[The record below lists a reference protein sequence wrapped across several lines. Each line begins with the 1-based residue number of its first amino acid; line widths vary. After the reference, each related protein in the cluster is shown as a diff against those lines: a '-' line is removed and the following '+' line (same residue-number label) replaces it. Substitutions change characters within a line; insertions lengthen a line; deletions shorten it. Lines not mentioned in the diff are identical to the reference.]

1 MKKQCKFCKKTIPKT
16 EGPNWNKRI
25 FCNTF
30 CQQEWWRYKR
40 NKTGDFSKREK
51 LTKAKIIRNNNHLSE
66 QQKQLCYGGLMG
78 DSNLQSKNGR
88 LHRIKFGHCEKQLP
102 YLEWKRKLLNPFI
115 IQEQATKEQ
124 ITKII
129 LNNKFITRTA
139 FYSYNSIIHQDF
151 TNLFPLFY
159 RKIKGKSIRH
169 ITTKTLNLLQ
179 PFAILIW
186 YLDDGTLTKD
196 KSYRF
201 YTNAYPLSQQ
211 KAMKKWFW
219 HKYRIEVKINYNSTE
234 NSYFLTLSVNNSKNL
249 QKIFQPFISQVPECM
264 YYKFLF

>member
-1 MKKQCKFCKKTIPKT
+1 MKKQCKFCKKIIPEKK
-16 EGPNWNKRI
+16 GPNEWKRI

-40 NKTGDFSKREK
+40 NKTGDFSRKDKSEK
-51 LTKAKIIRNNNHLSE
+51 ARNIRKNNHLSE
-66 QQKQLCYGGLMG
+66 QQLQLCYGGLLG

-115 IQEQATKEQ
+115 IQEGTTYEEK
-124 ITKII
+124 TTRI
-129 LNNKFITRTA
+129 LNNKSFSQTR
-139 FYSYNSIIHQDF
+139 FHSYNSIIHQDL

-159 RKIKGKSIRH
+159 RRIKGKSIRH

-186 YLDDGTLTKD
+186 YLDDGTLTRN
-196 KSYRF
+196 KSFRF

-211 KAMKKWFW
+211 KAMKRWFW
-219 HKYRIEVKINYNSTE
+219 HKYRIETKINYRKEE

-249 QKIFQPFISQVPECM
+249 QKLFQPFVSQVPECM
-264 YYKFLF
+264 HYKFLF